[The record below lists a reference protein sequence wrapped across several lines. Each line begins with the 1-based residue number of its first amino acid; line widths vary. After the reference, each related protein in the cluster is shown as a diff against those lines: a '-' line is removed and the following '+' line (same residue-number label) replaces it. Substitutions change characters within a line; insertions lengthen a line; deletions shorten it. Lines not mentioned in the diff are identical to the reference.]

1 MDVFVF
7 MLTLQLL
14 FFAAVFSCARSY
26 FGKGRATGIRVA
38 TREILRGLQS
48 HYHTVGLAIPQH
60 VTKAI
65 EAVESLPG
73 DPSSEKAFLRY
84 QASLWTFGDAVGR
97 ACWRKGF
104 ETCHGQMLPPEDRI
118 RLELRSDDLLQ
129 LAALAHLGF
138 KRTMPNDRAV
148 ETVRFDGEQHAL
160 NASRAIDRLE
170 CAIPKSFRRSNHSA
184 IRQDMIRNWWPPVRK
199 VARLG
204 ADKEDTA
211 AA

>member
-1 MDVFVF
+1 

-14 FFAAVFSCARSY
+14 LVAAVFSCARSY
-26 FGKGRATGIRVA
+26 FSKGRITGIRLA
-38 TREILRGLQS
+38 THEILRGLQS

-65 EAVESLPG
+65 EAVEALPC
-73 DPSSEKAFLRY
+73 DPSSEKAFQRY
-84 QASLWTFGDAVGR
+84 QACLWTFGDAVGR

-104 ETCHGQMLPPEDRI
+104 ETCRGQMLPREDRI

-138 KRTMPNDRAV
+138 KRTMPNDRAI
-148 ETVRFDGEQHAL
+148 ETVRFNGEQHAL
-160 NASRAIDRLE
+160 SASRAIDRLE
-170 CAIPKSFRRSNHSA
+170 CAMPTPFRPSSHSA
-184 IRQDMIRNWWPPVRK
+184 TRQAMIRQWWPPARA
-199 VARLG
+199 VARLD